1 APGDGKNPPDT
12 KKNFGY
18 LMWRKRNCVFL

>member
-1 APGDGKNPPDT
+1 KNPPNSR
-12 KKNFGY
+12 KNYGY